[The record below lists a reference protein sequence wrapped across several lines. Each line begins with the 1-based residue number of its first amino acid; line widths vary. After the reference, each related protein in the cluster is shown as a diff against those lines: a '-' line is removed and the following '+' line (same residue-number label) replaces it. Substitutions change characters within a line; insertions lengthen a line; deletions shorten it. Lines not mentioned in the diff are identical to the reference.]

1 MNRRLRIKYGLGA
14 CMLCMPDPIVGPPDF
29 GSGSG
34 VKHQETACQPQ
45 SWSIYIAILVL
56 LVNMVNSQA
65 QMVKL
70 SYGKK
75 RQLIIPNLS
84 MTKIELCAF
93 ELGAD
98 ALLICTGSLELET

>member
-29 GSGSG
+29 GSG
-34 VKHQETACQPQ
+34 VKHQETACQPK

-65 QMVKL
+65 QMVNL

-84 MTKIELCAF
+84 KTKIELCAF
-93 ELGAD
+93 ELEA
-98 ALLICTGSLELET
+98 

>member
-84 MTKIELCAF
+84 KTKIELCAF